1 MKNVKSGLI
10 AVALLTSISGGANAG
25 GQFYG
30 AIDFGQSRLNGF
42 CDAMA
47 GTATCKETDSAFRGS
62 LGYQVMPNFALEAG
76 YGNYGTAVATGG
88 GLTVEGEVTSLQV
101 SAIGSY
107 PIDKNFSVTGKL
119 GMALSTLK
127 ANASFGGNSASADD
141 DDTDLVF
148 GAGVRYNINEAVG
161 IRGQFERINNDD
173 AIDFLSVGVI
183 FNF

>member
-1 MKNVKSGLI
+1 MKNIKSGLI
-10 AVALLTSISGGANAG
+10 AAALLASFSGMANAG

-30 AIDFGQSRLNGF
+30 AVDFGQSTLNGF

-47 GTATCKETDSAFRGS
+47 GSTTCKETDSAFRGS
-62 LGYQVMPNFALEAG
+62 LGYQVMPNLAVEAG

-101 SAIGSY
+101 AAVGSY
-107 PIDKNFSVTGKL
+107 PIDKAFSVTGKL
-119 GMALSTLK
+119 GIAMSTVK
-127 ANASFGGNSASADD
+127 ATASFRGRSASAEEDS
-141 DDTDLVF
+141 TDLVF
-148 GAGVRYNINEAVG
+148 GAGVRYNLNDSIG

-173 AIDFLSVGVI
+173 PTDLLSVGVI